1 MFPPIYATLHGDS
14 AVEAIVEDRIYPHAD
29 APQGVVKPYVTWQQ
43 INLDPAN
50 NLSSAPGIDRCTV
63 QIDCWHPTSA
73 GLGILARAVRDAIEP
88 QCHITG
94 APVDGRDVETRL
106 YRYAWQ
112 ADWWLP
118 R

>member
-1 MFPPIYATLHGDS
+1 MLPPIYETLHGS
-14 AVEAIVEDRIYPHAD
+14 AAVEAIVGDRIYPHAD
-29 APQGVVKPYVTWQQ
+29 APQDVEKPYITWQQ
-43 INLDPAN
+43 ISLGPAN
-50 NLSSAPGIDRCTV
+50 TLSDAPGIDRCTV

-73 GLGILARAVRDAIEP
+73 GLATLARAVRDAIEP

-94 APVDGRDVETRL
+94 APVDLRDPETRL

-112 ADWWLP
+112 ADWWLS